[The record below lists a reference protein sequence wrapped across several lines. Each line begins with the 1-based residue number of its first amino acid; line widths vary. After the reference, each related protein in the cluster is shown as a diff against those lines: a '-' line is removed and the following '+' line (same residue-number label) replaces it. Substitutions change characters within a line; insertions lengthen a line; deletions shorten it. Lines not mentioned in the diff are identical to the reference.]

1 MDVLPAQRWDAFNYS
16 RWDRFGDEESAD
28 DEASLPTQPGPP
40 AAPEAAARRSPA
52 VAARAPP
59 RRAPAAPPVAPEPP
73 RAAEPAEEPRAAA
86 EPPQRR
92 RALQHA
98 AAGAR
103 PRGSIERYTAPR
115 VGFVA
120 APGLDYSKWA
130 DSQWNSESDEE
141 RERLPPRRHSM
152 PTNKAKARA
161 EVARLAARS
170 SHPDAAPRSAR
181 RPIDYSRWDKI
192 DDEDDEDEDGRA
204 TAPAEEAEGDARDDS
219 PPAVAAAEEER
230 ARRGGGGVVAATS
243 LEEERRPRSRSP
255 DDSGLDFGRGHA
267 VAAVAGPR
275 DAARA
280 GAARRPRRAR
290 LRRFLSSRRRRRR
303 SGSWPARRTAT
314 PRRRS
319 PAPRRC
325 RPARAPC
332 GARRARARARAATP
346 PAPRLGRA
354 AVAVAGLEALGR
366 PDVVDA
372 VAARGRYALAARRA
386 DAALRDAA
394 ACVARAA
401 ATTAGAGARRA
412 ARRWAG
418 RAPRPTPRRAGAGPG
433 PPRARRRRLCRA
445 VASACATASTGGGSS
460 RATSAPVATLAHAS
474 PAIAYHP
481 RVRIG
486 GDAQDV
492 FRGVFSPR
500 LAAPPKKGSAA
511 SLLRGAARWASGS
524 LGGSWAAPDLE
535 GMDASAS
542 VPCAVKKVRLSE
554 LGAGLNELKC
564 LLKLK
569 RHANVVRVY
578 GQAEDGDEY
587 LYLALEL
594 CHGTLDGL
602 ANMVRR
608 RSRGWPALRA
618 DLEKLDLVDVC
629 KQMAGG
635 LTHLHENGIIHRD
648 IKPSNILW
656 VARSGAPV
664 IKLADFGISK
674 ALDARNGRDEYTVTS
689 SHAGTV
695 GYMAREFVKL
705 KWDSGVRKSAKMTEA
720 QYKAGDVFALGCCMY
735 HVITGGRHPFGDY
748 PYMLEMAIMQGAP
761 PSLDAIPK
769 MAGPHREVLARALIE
784 AMLDHDARNRP
795 AARTVQNHAFFFQ
808 LPGD

>member
-59 RRAPAAPPVAPEPP
+59 RRAPAAPPVPAARGAPEDESEADEAEKTDDADDAEHASPEPASPATPTGGDVPFFQRARRRRRSRSTGPGVHGLQRYSTPP
-73 RAAEPAEEPRAAA
+73 R
-86 EPPQRR
+86 
-92 RALQHA
+92 
-98 AAGAR
+98 GAR

-170 SHPDAAPRSAR
+170 SHPDAAAAFRAPS
-181 RPIDYSRWDKI
+181 PIDYSRWDKI

-230 ARRGGGGVVAATS
+230 RRGGGVVAATVVAAT
-243 LEEERRPRSRSP
+243 
-255 DDSGLDFGRGHA
+255 A
-267 VAAVAGPR
+267 VAAVA
-275 DAARA
+275 A
-280 GAARRPRRAR
+280 AARRRARGIDYSRWDKIADDDDDEPGALAEPEIDDASGGDSTPSVVVVEEEPSSPRPPSPRPSSPPRR
-290 LRRFLSSRRRRRR
+290 SRKKF
-303 SGSWPARRTAT
+303 SWRKNPASKARR
-314 PRRRS
+314 
-319 PAPRRC
+319 
-325 RPARAPC
+325 
-332 GARRARARARAATP
+332 
-346 PAPRLGRA
+346 
-354 AVAVAGLEALGR
+354 
-366 PDVVDA
+366 
-372 VAARGRYALAARRA
+372 
-386 DAALRDAA
+386 
-394 ACVARAA
+394 
-401 ATTAGAGARRA
+401 
-412 ARRWAG
+412 
-418 RAPRPTPRRAGAGPG
+418 GPG
-433 PPRARRRRLCRA
+433 PPRAPGAGSAAPSRR
-445 VASACATASTGGGSS
+445 ACATASTGGGSS
-460 RATSAPVATLAHAS
+460 RDSAPSRRWPTS

-608 RSRGWPALRA
+608 RSRGVARA
-618 DLEKLDLVDVC
+618 PRGDLEKLDLVDVC

-720 QYKAGDVFALGCCMY
+720 QYKARRRLRARLL
-735 HVITGGRHPFGDY
+735 H
-748 PYMLEMAIMQGAP
+748 GAP

>member
-1 MDVLPAQRWDAFNYS
+1 VPLQARARTRSAES
-16 RWDRFGDEESAD
+16 R
-28 DEASLPTQPGPP
+28 
-40 AAPEAAARRSPA
+40 AAALRAAAARRA
-52 VAARAPP
+52 
-59 RRAPAAPPVAPEPP
+59 
-73 RAAEPAEEPRAAA
+73 
-86 EPPQRR
+86 
-92 RALQHA
+92 A
-98 AAGAR
+98 AAGKFAL
-103 PRGSIERYTAPR
+103 A
-115 VGFVA
+115 
-120 APGLDYSKWA
+120 L
-130 DSQWNSESDEE
+130 Q
-141 RERLPPRRHSM
+141 
-152 PTNKAKARA
+152 ARA
-161 EVARLAARS
+161 
-170 SHPDAAPRSAR
+170 
-181 RPIDYSRWDKI
+181 
-192 DDEDDEDEDGRA
+192 
-204 TAPAEEAEGDARDDS
+204 
-219 PPAVAAAEEER
+219 
-230 ARRGGGGVVAATS
+230 RG
-243 LEEERRPRSRSP
+243 
-255 DDSGLDFGRGHA
+255 
-267 VAAVAGPR
+267 
-275 DAARA
+275 
-280 GAARRPRRAR
+280 
-290 LRRFLSSRRRRRR
+290 
-303 SGSWPARRTAT
+303 
-314 PRRRS
+314 
-319 PAPRRC
+319 
-325 RPARAPC
+325 
-332 GARRARARARAATP
+332 RRARA
-346 PAPRLGRA
+346 
-354 AVAVAGLEALGR
+354 
-366 PDVVDA
+366 
-372 VAARGRYALAARRA
+372 
-386 DAALRDAA
+386 
-394 ACVARAA
+394 
-401 ATTAGAGARRA
+401 
-412 ARRWAG
+412 
-418 RAPRPTPRRAGAGPG
+418 
-433 PPRARRRRLCRA
+433 RRRLCRA
-445 VASACATASTGGGSS
+445 VASGMRHCLNRRRLVARLGA
-460 RATSAPVATLAHAS
+460 VATLAHAS

>member
-1 MDVLPAQRWDAFNYS
+1 M
-16 RWDRFGDEESAD
+16 RF
-28 DEASLPTQPGPP
+28 
-40 AAPEAAARRSPA
+40 
-52 VAARAPP
+52 
-59 RRAPAAPPVAPEPP
+59 
-73 RAAEPAEEPRAAA
+73 
-86 EPPQRR
+86 
-92 RALQHA
+92 
-98 AAGAR
+98 
-103 PRGSIERYTAPR
+103 
-115 VGFVA
+115 
-120 APGLDYSKWA
+120 
-130 DSQWNSESDEE
+130 
-141 RERLPPRRHSM
+141 
-152 PTNKAKARA
+152 
-161 EVARLAARS
+161 
-170 SHPDAAPRSAR
+170 
-181 RPIDYSRWDKI
+181 
-192 DDEDDEDEDGRA
+192 
-204 TAPAEEAEGDARDDS
+204 
-219 PPAVAAAEEER
+219 
-230 ARRGGGGVVAATS
+230 
-243 LEEERRPRSRSP
+243 
-255 DDSGLDFGRGHA
+255 DF
-267 VAAVAGPR
+267 
-275 DAARA
+275 
-280 GAARRPRRAR
+280 
-290 LRRFLSSRRRRRR
+290 
-303 SGSWPARRTAT
+303 
-314 PRRRS
+314 
-319 PAPRRC
+319 
-325 RPARAPC
+325 
-332 GARRARARARAATP
+332 
-346 PAPRLGRA
+346 
-354 AVAVAGLEALGR
+354 
-366 PDVVDA
+366 
-372 VAARGRYALAARRA
+372 
-386 DAALRDAA
+386 
-394 ACVARAA
+394 
-401 ATTAGAGARRA
+401 
-412 ARRWAG
+412 
-418 RAPRPTPRRAGAGPG
+418 
-433 PPRARRRRLCRA
+433 
-445 VASACATASTGGGSS
+445 
-460 RATSAPVATLAHAS
+460 VATLAHAS

-535 GMDASAS
+535 GLPHDNES